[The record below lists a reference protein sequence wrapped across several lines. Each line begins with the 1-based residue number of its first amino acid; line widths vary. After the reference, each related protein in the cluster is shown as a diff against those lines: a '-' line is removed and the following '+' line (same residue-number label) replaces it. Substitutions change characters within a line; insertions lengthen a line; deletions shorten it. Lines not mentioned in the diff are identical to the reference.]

1 MNSRRSGD
9 SLERAWPPAA
19 TGSGEVS
26 VGSEFERSEDED
38 NDGRVR
44 ASKSKTCE
52 TSPERGSSRPK
63 AEKKEGPPETL
74 VSSGPS
80 EKPQLPTLPPGGA
93 VPSALVC
100 LTSLFGMGRGGST
113 LL

>member
-52 TSPERGSSRPK
+52 TSPERGSSRPQADIGISK
-63 AEKKEGPPETL
+63 NN
-74 VSSGPS
+74 
-80 EKPQLPTLPPGGA
+80 
-93 VPSALVC
+93 
-100 LTSLFGMGRGGST
+100 
-113 LL
+113 LLNLKD